1 MRWAGTS
8 PRRSTVDASSSSSAT
23 CPLRDSSAHCAQSPH
38 ASTISAASA
47 ALCRWLTVSLTA
59 CVSLAGCAQTLP
71 ALSSGLDGARQVI
84 AVSCPARTTP
94 CEGALNAYNVAVNA
108 YNTAL
113 LADAVGQDAGPLAEQ
128 GMAALKQLWA
138 ALMQVRP

>member
-1 MRWAGTS
+1 MT
-8 PRRSTVDASSSSSAT
+8 
-23 CPLRDSSAHCAQSPH
+23 
-38 ASTISAASA
+38 AACFLVGLA
-47 ALCRWLTVSLTA
+47 ILA
-59 CVSLAGCAQTLP
+59 CVFGYGARPTTAEPTERQLLVSGGFSCLGIVLVLVSIIVALTGCAQTLP

-94 CEGALNAYNVAVNA
+94 CERVLSAYNVGIVA
-108 YNTAL
+108 YNNAL
-113 LADAVGQDAGPLAEQ
+113 LAQAVGEDASAFEQQ

>member
-1 MRWAGTS
+1 M
-8 PRRSTVDASSSSSAT
+8 
-23 CPLRDSSAHCAQSPH
+23 
-38 ASTISAASA
+38 SAACLLAGVAVLACVFGYGARPTS
-47 ALCRWLTVSLTA
+47 REPTQRELTVSGGFGCLGIVLLIVSAIVALT
-59 CVSLAGCAQTLP
+59 GCAQTLP

-138 ALMQVRP
+138 ALMQVKP